1 MGDGER
7 RSETMK
13 DTQTD
18 GMRRLNNS
26 HLTMAVLAASG
37 RRPSEIARVLG
48 YSANRVSIILQSP
61 LFIAEVERVRNQF
74 HIAAADDILTR
85 LQKESIPTL
94 EALVRLRDYGG
105 PTDSVKLGAAREL
118 KSFMVDAL
126 PGLRH
131 RAEQEAGSV
140 KIKLDLAT
148 LTPLM
153 QAMSIAEGK
162 PVPTFDTGFTPAG
175 DGEVGPIEAKTID
188 EMIGDLQST
197 YNE

>member
-1 MGDGER
+1 
-7 RSETMK
+7 MK

-48 YSANRVSIILQSP
+48 YSLNRVSIILNSP
-61 LFIAEVERVRNQF
+61 LFIAEVDRVRDQF
-74 HIAAADDILTR
+74 HIAAAEDVLTR

-94 EALVRLRDYGG
+94 EALVKLRDKG
-105 PTDSVKLGAAREL
+105 TSDDTVKLGAAREL
-118 KSFMVDAL
+118 KNFMIDAL
-126 PGLRH
+126 PGLKH

-140 KIKLDLAT
+140 KIKLDAAV

-153 QAMSIAEGK
+153 QAMAIAEGR
-162 PVPTFDTGFTPAG
+162 PAPTIDAGFTPVG
-175 DGEVGPIEAKTID
+175 DKDAGPIEAKTLAEMID
-188 EMIGDLQST
+188 EQRGAV
-197 YNE
+197 NE